1 MEEEKMPTGR
11 KLNIIS
17 AALLAFNMVFVSALY
32 NYDVLELKS
41 AVNITGLF
49 VDVLLHLPYFCI
61 PVLLA
66 AFVSNALQKKPLDM
80 AFSAAEFVLVVL
92 ACCSIAVFAG

>member
-1 MEEEKMPTGR
+1 MEEAKMPTGR

-32 NYDVLELKS
+32 NYDVLELKTAS
-41 AVNITGLF
+41 HITWLL
-49 VDVLLHLPYFCI
+49 VDSVLHLPFFCI

-66 AFVSNALQKKPLDM
+66 ALVSNFLQKKPLDL

-92 ACCSIAVFAG
+92 ACCRIAVLAR